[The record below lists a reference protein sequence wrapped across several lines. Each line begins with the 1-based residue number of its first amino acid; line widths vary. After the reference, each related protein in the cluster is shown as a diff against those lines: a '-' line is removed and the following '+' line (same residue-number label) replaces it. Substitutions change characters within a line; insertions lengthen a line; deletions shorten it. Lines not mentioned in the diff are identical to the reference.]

1 MRHSISALVALAA
14 IAIGTATTASA
25 QTPDISVDPQT
36 PAPGAPVTVTVTGAP
51 PGEPVIVRLGV
62 REESTTVD
70 SSGAATVTIAAPDE
84 LGDAVGTIN
93 VGLVD
98 YPITVTVQATEA
110 TTATTTATTT
120 TVPPPTTPPPV
131 TGLDDTA
138 TLAGLAA
145 AFLAAGLGFVVLA
158 RRPSAVVVRGNV
170 THYRIVDSR
179 PGKGVATRRR

>member
-1 MRHSISALVALAA
+1 MHRSISTLVAIAA
-14 IAIGTATTASA
+14 ITLGAATTASA

-36 PAPGAPVTVTVTGAP
+36 PAPGAPVTVTGAP

-62 REESTTVD
+62 QEESTTVD
-70 SSGAATVTIAAPDE
+70 SSGPATVTIAAPDQPGE
-84 LGDAVGTIN
+84 AVGTIN

-98 YPITVTVQATEA
+98 YKITVTVQA

-138 TLAGLAA
+138 SLAGLAA
-145 AFLAAGLGFVVLA
+145 AFLAAGPGFVALA
-158 RRPSAVVVRGNV
+158 RRPSAVVTRGNV
-170 THYRIVDSR
+170 THYRIVDRR
-179 PGKGVATRRR
+179 PGKGVRTRRR

>member
-1 MRHSISALVALAA
+1 MQRSISTLLAIAA
-14 IAIGTATTASA
+14 IAVGTATTASA
-25 QTPDISVDPQT
+25 QTPDITVDPRT

-62 REESTTVD
+62 QEESTTVD
-70 SSGAATVTIAAPDE
+70 SSGAATVTVAAPDE

-98 YPITVTVQATEA
+98 YPITVTVQAT
-110 TTATTTATTT
+110 TATTTATTT
-120 TVPPPTTPPPV
+120 TVPPPMTPPPV

-145 AFLAAGLGFVVLA
+145 AFLAAGFGFVALA
-158 RRPSAVVVRGNV
+158 RRPSAVVTRGNV
-170 THYRIVDSR
+170 THYRIVDRR